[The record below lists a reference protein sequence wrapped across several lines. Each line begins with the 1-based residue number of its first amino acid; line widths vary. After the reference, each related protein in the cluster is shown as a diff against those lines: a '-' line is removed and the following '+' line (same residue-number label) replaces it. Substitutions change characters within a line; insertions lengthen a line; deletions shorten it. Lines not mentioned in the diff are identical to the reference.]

1 VFPHTND
8 EPSGTGELAVRIQIA
23 LNVRVELCQPP
34 DSICPGNRPVFRTSV
49 PEAAVDKDRNLR
61 SREREINLATPA
73 YDVHVDAI
81 TKTTTPER

>member
-49 PEAAVDKDRNLR
+49 PEAAVDKDCNLR